1 MTFSNTQR
9 QELIAPLNKAHVATR
24 QQAGQTLS
32 YLAAW
37 HVIAEANRIFGFAE
51 WDRETVEMR
60 QLGEPRVTLDKFG
73 KEQMRVGYTAR
84 VRITVRA
91 GDTVIVREGCGFGS
105 GIDRDVDQAHESAVK
120 EAESDAMKRALMTFG
135 NAFGLALY
143 DKAQANVVETPPEP
157 VKPPTLSERAD
168 RFEDVLRRTKP
179 DDLSKVWAK
188 ASGLCAELDAT
199 MPERLVELEELYK
212 GLTDLTETPFT

>member
-60 QLGEPRVTLDKFG
+60 QLGEPRLVDG
-73 KEQMRVGYTAR
+73 KSRVGYSSAR
-84 VRITVRA
+84 GA
-91 GDTVIVREGCGFGS
+91 G
-105 GIDRDVDQAHESAVK
+105 
-120 EAESDAMKRALMTFG
+120 L
-135 NAFGLALY
+135 GL
-143 DKAQANVVETPPEP
+143 VSTG
-157 VKPPTLSERAD
+157 TL
-168 RFEDVLRRTKP
+168 TKP
-179 DDLSKVWAK
+179 TKAPSK
-188 ASGLCAELDAT
+188 
-199 MPERLVELEELYK
+199 RLRAMQ
-212 GLTDLTETPFT
+212 

>member
-1 MTFSNTQR
+1 VSFTAEQTVLLS
-9 QELIAPLNKAHVATR
+9 APLNKANVATR

-32 YLAAW
+32 YLTAW
-37 HVIAEANRIFGFAE
+37 HVIAEANRIFGFGQ

-60 QLGEPRVTLDKFG
+60 QLGEPRLVDG
-73 KEQMRVGYTAR
+73 KSRVGYSAR

-91 GDTVIVREGCGFGS
+91 GDSVIVREGCGFGS
-105 GIDRDVDQAHESAVK
+105 GIDWDSDQAHESALK

-143 DKAQANVVETPPEP
+143 DKAQANVVSSPPEP
-157 VKPPTLSERAD
+157 PKQLTLAERAD
-168 RFEDVLRRTKP
+168 RFEDVLRNTKFA
-179 DDLSKVWAK
+179 DLAKAWAK
-188 ASGLCAELDAT
+188 GSELCAQLDTA

-212 GLTDLTETPFT
+212 GLTDVAETPFT

>member
-1 MTFSNTQR
+1 MSFTAEQK
-9 QELIAPLNKAHVATR
+9 ELLSAPLNKANVATR

-32 YLAAW
+32 YLTAW
-37 HVIAEANRIFGFAE
+37 HVIAEANRIFGFGR

-60 QLGEPRVTLDKFG
+60 QLGEPRLVDG
-73 KEQMRVGYTAR
+73 KSRVGYSAR

-91 GDTVIVREGCGFGS
+91 GDSVIVREGCGFGS
-105 GIDRDVDQAHESAVK
+105 GIDRDSDQAHESALK

-143 DKAQANVVETPPEP
+143 DKAQANVVSSPPEP
-157 VKPPTLSERAD
+157 PKQLTLAERAD
-168 RFEDVLRRTKP
+168 RFEDVLRNTKP
-179 DDLSKVWAK
+179 ADLAKAWAK
-188 ASGLCAELDAT
+188 GSELCAQLDTA

-212 GLTDLTETPFT
+212 GLTDLTPAN

>member
-1 MTFSNTQR
+1 MTFTAEQNAA
-9 QELIAPLNKAHVATR
+9 LVAPLNKAHVATR

-32 YLAAW
+32 YLTAW
-37 HVIAEANRIFGFAE
+37 HVIAEANRIFGFGC
-51 WDRETVEMR
+51 WDRETVELR
-60 QLGEPRVTLDKFG
+60 QLGEPRLVDG
-73 KEQMRVGYTAR
+73 KNRVGYSAR

-105 GIDRDVDQAHESAVK
+105 GIDRDSDQAHESALK

-143 DKAQANVVETPPEP
+143 DKARANVIETPLEP
-157 VKPPTLSERAD
+157 AKPLTLADRAN
-168 RFEDVLRRTKP
+168 RFEDVLRNTKP
-179 DDLSKVWAK
+179 ADLSKAWAK
-188 ASGLCAELDAT
+188 GAELCAQLDTA

-212 GLTDLTETPFT
+212 GLTDVAETPFA